1 MDIEQ
6 TSTIN
11 SPAHGRDLRK
21 GRVSIENN
29 IYLVTI
35 LTQGRRLLFK
45 RLECGRVVVCS
56 LQYAEKSGFASTLA
70 YVVMPDHLH
79 WLMSLENQASL
90 SDVVGR
96 IKRNTSR
103 QINRELGCTGVSAW
117 QRGFHDHAL
126 RSEEDVRDVARYIV
140 ANPLRAGLV
149 RRVGDYSLWDAVFV
163 NN

>member
-35 LTQGRRLLFK
+35 VTQGRRPLFN

-56 LQYAEKSGFASTLA
+56 LQYAEKSGIASTLA

-79 WLMSLENQASL
+79 WLMSLENQSSL
-90 SDVVGR
+90 SNVVGR

-103 QINRELGCTGVSAW
+103 QINRHLGYTGVGVW
-117 QRGFHDHAL
+117 QRGFHEHAL
-126 RSEEDVRDVARYIV
+126 RGEEDVRDVARYLV

-149 RRVGDYSLWDAVFV
+149 KRVGDYPLWDAVWL
-163 NN
+163 

>member
-6 TSTIN
+6 TPTIN

-21 GRVSIENN
+21 GRVSIENS
-29 IYLVTI
+29 IDLVTI
-35 LTQGRRLLFK
+35 VTQGRRLLFK
-45 RLECGRVVVCS
+45 RLECGRIVVCS

-103 QINRELGCTGVSAW
+103 QINRELGCTGVSVW

>member
-1 MDIEQ
+1 MDTEQ

-35 LTQGRRLLFK
+35 VTQGRRPLFK

-56 LQYAEKSGFASTLA
+56 LQYAEKSGIASTLA

-90 SDVVGR
+90 SEVVGR

-103 QINRELGCTGVSAW
+103 QINRDLGCTGVGVW

-126 RSEEDVRDVARYIV
+126 RGEEDVRDVARYIV
-140 ANPLRAGLV
+140 ANPVRAGLV
-149 RRVGDYSLWDAVFV
+149 RRVGDYPLWDAVWL
-163 NN
+163 

>member
-35 LTQGRRLLFK
+35 VTQGRRPLFK

-56 LQYAEKSGFASTLA
+56 LQYAEKSGMASTLA
-70 YVVMPDHLH
+70 YAVMPDHFH

-103 QINRELGCTGVSAW
+103 QINRDPGCTGVGVW

-126 RSEEDVRDVARYIV
+126 RGEEDVRDVARYIV
-140 ANPLRAGLV
+140 SNPLRAGLV
-149 RRVGDYSLWDAVFV
+149 KRVGDYSLWDAVWV
-163 NN
+163 

>member
-35 LTQGRRLLFK
+35 VTQGGRPLFN

-56 LQYAEKSGFASTLA
+56 LQYAEKFGIASTLA
-70 YVVMPDHLH
+70 YVVMPDHSH
-79 WLMSLENQASL
+79 WLMSLENQSSL
-90 SDVVGR
+90 SNVVGR

-103 QINRELGCTGVSAW
+103 QINRHLGYTGVGVW
-117 QRGFHDHAL
+117 QRGFHEHAL
-126 RSEEDVRDVARYIV
+126 RGEEDVRDVARYIV

-149 RRVGDYSLWDAVFV
+149 KRVGDYPLWDAVWL
-163 NN
+163 

>member
-35 LTQGRRLLFK
+35 VTQGRRSLFK

-56 LQYAEKSGFASTLA
+56 LQYAEKSGIALTLA

-79 WLMSLENQASL
+79 WLMSLENQSSL
-90 SDVVGR
+90 SNVVGR

-103 QINRELGCTGVSAW
+103 QINRHLGYTGVGVW
-117 QRGFHDHAL
+117 QRGFHEHAL
-126 RSEEDVRDVARYIV
+126 RGEEDVRDVARYIV

-149 RRVGDYSLWDAVFV
+149 KRVGDYPLWDAVWL
-163 NN
+163 